1 MNTYLLSFLITSVT
15 LLITFTLELWKAKME
30 ERKYSP
36 PRFVDCGLGARSGNK
51 VYFKGLWI
59 SPAFITPADCNGD
72 FQFLLASSIIQP
84 IIFHAVCGKKR
95 YNEGWLNGEEWLIYQ
110 VEYATELEM
119 LKEANRIMDSSKQ
132 QSNERQ

>member
-1 MNTYLLSFLITSVT
+1 MNTLDI
-15 LLITFTLELWKAKME
+15 LLIITFVVVLIIITLELWIAKPE
-30 ERKYSP
+30 KKYHP

-59 SPAFITPADCNGD
+59 EPAFITPAYYNGD
-72 FQFLLASSIIQP
+72 FQFLLVNSSIQP

-119 LKEANRIMDSSKQ
+119 LKEANRIIESSKQ
-132 QSNERQ
+132 QKQ

>member
-1 MNTYLLSFLITSVT
+1 MNPLILSFVVASVT
-15 LLITFTLELWKAKME
+15 CLIIFTLELWKAKTA
-30 ERKYSP
+30 ERKHHP
-36 PRFVDCGLGARSGNK
+36 PRFVDCGLGLRGGNN
-51 VYFKGLWI
+51 VYFKELWI
-59 SPAFITPADCNGD
+59 RPAFITPADCNGD

-119 LKEANRIMDSSKQ
+119 LKEANRIIDSSKQ
-132 QSNERQ
+132 LINERQ